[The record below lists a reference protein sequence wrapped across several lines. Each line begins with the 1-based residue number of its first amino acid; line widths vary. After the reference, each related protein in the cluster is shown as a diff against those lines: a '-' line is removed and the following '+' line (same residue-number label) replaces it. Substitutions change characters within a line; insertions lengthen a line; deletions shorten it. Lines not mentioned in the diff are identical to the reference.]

1 MNLTRINLPSGLKSL
16 CYTLL
21 FIISFNLMV
30 PLNALA
36 ETDFNINAK
45 AAIAIDA
52 DTGKIFYEKNA
63 DTPLPIASMTKL
75 LTLYIVLEA
84 EKNGQITW
92 DEQIEISDHLLKIS
106 EDLNLSNVKL
116 VKGSSYSVRDLFNAS
131 TIISANAAVTALA
144 ERIAGTEKEFVDLM
158 RTKALSWGIDDAY
171 LISTSGINNEDAQGR
186 IYPGSKDNEEN
197 LMSAKDMALVAQHLI
212 HDFPEF
218 LETTKLPSAVF
229 AEGTDEETIMESS
242 NFMLP
247 GFYYYKE
254 GVDGLKTGT
263 TDLAGASFA
272 GTIEKNGLR
281 VITIIM
287 NANDSDGDGGL
298 RFVETTRLMDFVY
311 DNWAFEVLYP
321 KGSSL
326 PGYHTIDVPKGVDL
340 TVPIITD
347 DVLQLWH
354 RKDMNKEKLTLT
366 MDNTYG
372 LLNKNNELKA
382 PVKTGEQVGVLQV
395 GYPEDTLGYLDGS
408 KQQTTVP
415 MITNGATKK
424 ANFFVLSSRS
434 IKQFFSTIF

>member
-1 MNLTRINLPSGLKSL
+1 MNLNHINLPSRLKRL
-16 CYTLL
+16 CYISLVM
-21 FIISFNLMV
+21 ISFNLIT
-30 PLNALA
+30 PLKAAA
-36 ETDFNINAK
+36 ETNFDVNAK

-52 DTGKIFYEKNA
+52 ETGKIFYEKNA

-84 EKNGQITW
+84 EKNGQISW

-144 ERIAGTEKEFVDLM
+144 ERIAGTEKDFVDLM
-158 RTKALSWGIDDAY
+158 RAKALSLGIDDAY

-186 IYPGSKDNEEN
+186 IYPGSKENEEN
-197 LMSAKDMALVAQHLI
+197 LMSAKDVALVAQHLI

-229 AEGTDEETIMESS
+229 AEGTDEETLLESS

-272 GTIEKNGLR
+272 GTIVKNDLR
-281 VITIIM
+281 VITVVM
-287 NANDSDGDGGL
+287 NANESDGDGGL

-311 DNWAFEVLYP
+311 DNWAYEILYP
-321 KGSSL
+321 EGSSL
-326 PGYHTIDVPKGVDL
+326 PGYNTIDVPNGMDL
-340 TVPIITD
+340 TVPIVTND
-347 DVLQLWH
+347 PLQLWH
-354 RKDMNKEKLTLT
+354 RKDMNKKNLAFKME
-366 MDNTYG
+366 NTYG
-372 LLNKNNELKA
+372 LLDKDNGLKA
-382 PVKTGEQVGVLQV
+382 PIKTGQQVGTLQV
-395 GYPEDTLGYLDGS
+395 SYPEDSLGYLDGA
-408 KQQTTVP
+408 QQTTTVS
-415 MITNGATKK
+415 MVTDGATKK

-434 IKQFFSTIF
+434 IKHFFSNIF